1 MAGTKGDGGRSG
13 DAYPLRLFLSLRADL
28 TRYVR
33 TIAADGDDVDDIV
46 QEAWCRFSAAAP
58 SQAIQEPRGFLFRI
72 ARNLAMD
79 GHRRRQTERKLF
91 ASEAPEVTSLVPSDE
106 PSAQAQVEAVD
117 ELAAVRAAIARLP
130 ERTRTAFLLH
140 RVEGLKLVDIAA
152 RMGISKSL
160 AQQLVVDGLER
171 CKAARRRAGQP
182 Q

>member
-91 ASEAPEVTSLVPSDE
+91 ASEASEVTSLVPSDE

-117 ELAAVRAAIARLP
+117 ELAAVRAAMSRHCKPARASTSRDFRPRSAPMPMAFGPISTPPFLAASSPLLP
-130 ERTRTAFLLH
+130 
-140 RVEGLKLVDIAA
+140 
-152 RMGISKSL
+152 
-160 AQQLVVDGLER
+160 
-171 CKAARRRAGQP
+171 
-182 Q
+182 